1 MRIINAL
8 LFYSLFCSAVFV
20 YGVGSL
26 QAAEA
31 SLARKKIAL
40 PWIKSTCCV
49 LASISLAY
57 SFSQL
62 LLLPAGLAELFPLA
76 ALLLFAGTSVFF
88 EIIFQLTTK
97 KSSSEFAVP
106 FLTVLLSLNEGESLL
121 EALAIGAC
129 CLASYYLLLPFLFT
143 FTNKLSSSKNTDSFG
158 QKTSLFL
165 CMVILMMALFALNI
179 SWINAGL

>member
-49 LASISLAY
+49 LSSISLAY

-62 LLLPAGLAELFPLA
+62 LL
-76 ALLLFAGTSVFF
+76 LLLFAGTSVFF

-97 KSSSEFAVP
+97 KSSSEFAVS

-121 EALAIGAC
+121 EAIVIGAC